1 MRTLF
6 FIATIM
12 LSSLCAFTQRP
23 LLIDSLKR
31 ELTKATND
39 TDKVMLMAQLSN
51 IYSFLKLD
59 SGFYYADKS
68 LVLAENI
75 KFYRGK
81 AMALYALGTLY
92 STTDLAKSL
101 RLKFEGLKIAEE
113 KNYSF
118 EAGWCLMGIGDVYYW
133 LDDMEK
139 SLSYYKQ
146 AEEKIRLIKRDKTSE
161 DLIFTIQ
168 LNIGTCLGRTNQL
181 DAAFSYLQPLYEQS
195 MNSYNMHS
203 AVLCYF
209 GELQFARG
217 ERATAIDYLHQS
229 IDINTKAND
238 YFTNADAYKAMAV
251 FYSKMGQVDSS
262 IFYAKKGLEAALLVD
277 HKPRLLELSTLLA
290 KLYEPT
296 NINESNKYL
305 KVATAA
311 NEELYG
317 AKKVKNLLKSFSDEQ
332 ERQRFAE
339 AEQIARQNRIKQYTF
354 LAGLSIFLFIAVVLY
369 RSNKQKQQAN
379 VLLQSQ
385 KQEIEHAL
393 GKLKS
398 TQSQLIQS
406 EKMASLGELTA
417 GIAHEIQNPLNFV
430 NNFSEV
436 NTELIDELEQE
447 VDKGNYDEVK
457 AIAKNIKDNEQ
468 KISHHGKR
476 ADAIVKG
483 MLQHSQSST
492 GQKEP
497 TDINKLADEYLRL
510 AYHGIRAKNKDF
522 NCDIVTSFDNNNGN
536 INIVPQDIGRVLLN
550 LFNNAFYAVNER
562 QNAESLRLNAD
573 YKPIVSIQTKKIN
586 DKVQVTVKDNGIG
599 IPQKI
604 VDKIFQPFFTTKPT
618 GQGTGLGLSLSYD
631 IIKAHGGEIKVE
643 TKEGEGSEFVFQL
656 PNINL

>member
-75 KFYRGK
+75 KFYKGK

-146 AEEKIRLIKRDKTSE
+146 AEEKIHLIKRDKTSE

-217 ERATAIDYLHQS
+217 ERAMAIDYLHQS

-277 HKPRLLELSTLLA
+277 HKPRLLELST
-290 KLYEPT
+290 
-296 NINESNKYL
+296 
-305 KVATAA
+305 
-311 NEELYG
+311 
-317 AKKVKNLLKSFSDEQ
+317 
-332 ERQRFAE
+332 E
-339 AEQIARQNRIKQYTF
+339 A
-354 LAGLSIFLFIAVVLY
+354 V
-369 RSNKQKQQAN
+369 
-379 VLLQSQ
+379 
-385 KQEIEHAL
+385 
-393 GKLKS
+393 
-398 TQSQLIQS
+398 
-406 EKMASLGELTA
+406 
-417 GIAHEIQNPLNFV
+417 
-430 NNFSEV
+430 
-436 NTELIDELEQE
+436 
-447 VDKGNYDEVK
+447 
-457 AIAKNIKDNEQ
+457 
-468 KISHHGKR
+468 
-476 ADAIVKG
+476 
-483 MLQHSQSST
+483 
-492 GQKEP
+492 
-497 TDINKLADEYLRL
+497 
-510 AYHGIRAKNKDF
+510 
-522 NCDIVTSFDNNNGN
+522 
-536 INIVPQDIGRVLLN
+536 
-550 LFNNAFYAVNER
+550 
-562 QNAESLRLNAD
+562 
-573 YKPIVSIQTKKIN
+573 
-586 DKVQVTVKDNGIG
+586 
-599 IPQKI
+599 
-604 VDKIFQPFFTTKPT
+604 
-618 GQGTGLGLSLSYD
+618 
-631 IIKAHGGEIKVE
+631 
-643 TKEGEGSEFVFQL
+643 
-656 PNINL
+656 

>member
-75 KFYRGK
+75 KFYKGK

-146 AEEKIRLIKRDKTSE
+146 AEEKIHLIKRDKTSE

-217 ERATAIDYLHQS
+217 ERAMAIDYLHQS

-311 NEELYG
+311 NKELYG

-393 GKLKS
+393 GKIKS

-436 NTELIDELEQE
+436 NTELIEELKSEKAKVKGERDEKLESE
-447 VDKGNYDEVK
+447 LLNDISE
-457 AIAKNIKDNEQ
+457 NEK
-468 KISHHGKR
+468 KINHHGKR

-483 MLQHSQSST
+483 MLQHSQKST
-492 GQKEP
+492 GTKEP
-497 TDINKLADEYLRL
+497 TDINKLADEYIRL
-510 AYHGIRAKNKDF
+510 SYQAVCAKDKEF
-522 NCDIVTSFDNNNGN
+522 NANIKTEFDESIGSTN
-536 INIVPQDIGRVLLN
+536 IIPQDIGRVLLN
-550 LFNNAFYAVNER
+550 LYNNAFYAVEEKKKQTGNEY
-562 QNAESLRLNAD
+562 EPTVSL
-573 YKPIVSIQTKKIN
+573 STKKTG
-586 DKVQVTVKDNGIG
+586 DKISISVKDNGNG
-599 IPQKI
+599 IPQKVI
-604 VDKIFQPFFTTKPT
+604 DKIFQPFFTTKPT

-631 IIKAHGGEIKVE
+631 IVKAHGGEIKVE
-643 TKEGEGSEFVFQL
+643 TKEGEGTIFTIQL
-656 PNINL
+656 PVV